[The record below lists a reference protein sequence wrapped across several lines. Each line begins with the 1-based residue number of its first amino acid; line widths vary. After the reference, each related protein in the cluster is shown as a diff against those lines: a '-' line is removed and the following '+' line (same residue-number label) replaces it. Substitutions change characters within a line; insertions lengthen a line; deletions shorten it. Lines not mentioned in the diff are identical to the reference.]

1 MEPTILKSA
10 LATKNN
16 SNEFYIGKL
25 FQSRDVI
32 HLAHLKT
39 TSFAAHKAM
48 NEYYDGILGHVDDI
62 TEALQGQ
69 ESKLLNISIPASQAE
84 DPITHLTGIK
94 AMLLTWREDTN
105 IEWLKNQIDEC
116 STLVASTLY
125 KLKFLK

>member
-1 MEPTILKSA
+1 MEPSIIKSA
-10 LATKNN
+10 LPTKDN

-39 TSFAAHKAM
+39 TSYATHVAL
-48 NEYYDGILGHVDDI
+48 NSYYDGILDHIDTIV
-62 TEALQGQ
+62 EALQGY
-69 ESKLLNISIPASQAE
+69 EGKLLNLSIPSAQAE
-84 DPITHLTGIK
+84 DPITHLTAIK
-94 AMLLTWREDTN
+94 ALLLAWRENTK